1 MYCMGVQSV
10 MEQERKRNLRLTRAE
25 KRKFEAMLLAKRSE
39 ILRSI
44 ISMEDETLRKDMTD
58 LSRLPIHMAD
68 MGTDNYDQEFTLG
81 LMDGERELIMEIEEA
96 LGRIEDDT
104 YGICQGDGEPI
115 PKARLRAIP
124 WARYCVEHANLREKG
139 LIKRRKIL

>member
-1 MYCMGVQSV
+1 
-10 MEQERKRNLRLTRAE
+10 MEQESKNNFKLTRAE
-25 KRKFEAMLLAKRSE
+25 KRRFEAMLLAKRNE
-39 ILRSI
+39 ILRNI
-44 ISMEDETLRKDMTD
+44 ICMEDETLRKQMTD

-68 MGTDNYDQEFTLG
+68 IGTDNYDQEFTLG
-81 LMDGERELIMEIEEA
+81 LMDGERELIREIEEA

>member
-1 MYCMGVQSV
+1 MYCTDTQIT
-10 MEQERKRNLRLTRAE
+10 MEQERKSNFKLTRAE
-25 KRKFEAMLLAKRSE
+25 KRRFEAMLLAKRSE
-39 ILRSI
+39 ILRNI
-44 ISMEDETLRKDMTD
+44 ICMEDETLRKQITD

-96 LGRIEDDT
+96 LRRIEDNT
-104 YGICQGDGEPI
+104 YGICQGNGEPI

-124 WARYCVEHANLREKG
+124 WARYCVEHANLLEKG
-139 LIKRRKIL
+139 LKRKRIL

>member
-1 MYCMGVQSV
+1 
-10 MEQERKRNLRLTRAE
+10 
-25 KRKFEAMLLAKRSE
+25 MLLAKRSE
-39 ILRSI
+39 ILRNI
-44 ISMEDETLRKDMTD
+44 ICMEDETLRKQITD

-96 LGRIEDDT
+96 LRRIEDNT
-104 YGICQGDGEPI
+104 YGICQGNGEPI

-124 WARYCVEHANLREKG
+124 WARYCVEHANLLEKG
-139 LIKRRKIL
+139 LKRKRIL

>member
-1 MYCMGVQSV
+1 MYCTDTQIA
-10 MEQERKRNLRLTRAE
+10 MEQERKSKFKLTRTE
-25 KRKFEAMLLAKRSE
+25 KRRFEAMLLAKRSE
-39 ILRSI
+39 ILRNI
-44 ISMEDETLRKDMTD
+44 ICMEDETLRKQITD

-81 LMDGERELIMEIEEA
+81 LMDGERELIMEIEQA

-139 LIKRRKIL
+139 LTKRRKIL

>member
-1 MYCMGVQSV
+1 
-10 MEQERKRNLRLTRAE
+10 
-25 KRKFEAMLLAKRSE
+25 
-39 ILRSI
+39 
-44 ISMEDETLRKDMTD
+44 MTD

-68 MGTDNYDQEFTLG
+68 IGTDNYDQEFTLG
-81 LMDGERELIMEIEEA
+81 LMDGERELIREIEEA